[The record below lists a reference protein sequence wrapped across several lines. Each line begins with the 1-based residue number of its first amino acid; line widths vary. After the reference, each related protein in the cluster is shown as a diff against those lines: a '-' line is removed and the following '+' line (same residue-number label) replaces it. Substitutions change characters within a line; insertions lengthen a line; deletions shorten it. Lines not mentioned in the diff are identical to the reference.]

1 MSEGRR
7 FVRHGPSHGFLG
19 VNYFASYRICSDPGT
34 ADHASTV
41 IRPQESVTATGWPVD
56 PFGLTDLLARV
67 HQDYGRVPLIITEN
81 GAALTY
87 PQFYC
92 QYYLNRKNCLRKGES
107 ASSVEVFY
115 RRGLRSSIS
124 DKIGGT
130 RMIKIDSIVHFF
142 GTHGQLRK
150 SQRTTLAA

>member
-1 MSEGRR
+1 MMSEGRR

-81 GAALTY
+81 GAAYEDVVAEGRNHNTLRE
-87 PQFYC
+87 
-92 QYYLNRKNCLRKGES
+92 QYLLGPHHARLP
-107 ASSVEVFY
+107 
-115 RRGLRSSIS
+115 
-124 DKIGGT
+124 T
-130 RMIKIDSIVHFF
+130 R
-142 GTHGQLRK
+142 
-150 SQRTTLAA
+150 